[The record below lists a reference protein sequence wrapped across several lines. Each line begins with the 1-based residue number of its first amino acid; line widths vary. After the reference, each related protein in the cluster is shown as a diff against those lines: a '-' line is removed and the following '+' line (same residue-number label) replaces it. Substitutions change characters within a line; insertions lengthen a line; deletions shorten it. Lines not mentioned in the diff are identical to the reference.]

1 MTLLE
6 YKEAFANLHSQ
17 LEKEYGSKVE
27 VHIYEE
33 NDATYGRWVTTIEIK
48 FWYAHHW
55 APAAA
60 EEAWPFDAWG

>member
-6 YKEAFANLHSQ
+6 YKEAFAKLHSQ
-17 LEKEYGSKVE
+17 LEEEYGTKAE

-48 FWYAHHW
+48 F
-55 APAAA
+55 
-60 EEAWPFDAWG
+60 